1 MPSSVSAPILWNNPP
16 PACTRSKTKN
26 VSEEMER
33 DSWATFWSEKK
44 EKEKE
49 LEREKEYSSLSA
61 ADYRVGGNTCTHVG
75 QCSCGY

>member
-1 MPSSVSAPILWNNPP
+1 MPSTVCAPILWNKPAS
-16 PACTRSKTKN
+16 ACTRSKMKD

-44 EKEKE
+44 EKEKG
-49 LEREKEYSSLSA
+49 LEREKESSILSA
-61 ADYRVGGNTCTHVG
+61 ADYSVGGNTCTHVG